1 MTMPT
6 WMMMLGLMILGL
18 NSRRNHARQI
28 EYRGGPNFEHYNF
41 KLIDKIQGYQQQ
53 LGMLDEASDIGRW
66 RPPTVGRCRVT
77 VSKPVLKAPMVSA
90 LETEI

>member
-1 MTMPT
+1 MPT

-28 EYRGGPNFEHYNF
+28 EFRDGPNWEHYNF
-41 KLIDKIQGYQQQ
+41 KLIDKIQGHQQQ
-53 LGMLDEASDIGRW
+53 LGMLDQASDIGRW

-77 VSKPVLKAPMVSA
+77 VSIPVLKAPMVSV
-90 LETEI
+90 LETEL